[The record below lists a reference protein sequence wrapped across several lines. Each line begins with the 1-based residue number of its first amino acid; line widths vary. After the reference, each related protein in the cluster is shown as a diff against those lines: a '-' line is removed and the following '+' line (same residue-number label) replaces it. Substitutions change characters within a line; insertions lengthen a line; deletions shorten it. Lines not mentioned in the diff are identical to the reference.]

1 MNLLTLWSSTEYLI
15 IRNSGLLSWMKNNLI
30 VLAFYFFHSKAFFVL
45 SCTLPLLFFR
55 WTSWLSV
62 FGALS
67 VLLLHCAILINK
79 ILSFSLQCNINMYYF
94 WAHPVSPFLLS
105 IIQRLPLKYF
115 LDSVKL
121 DLTTVLRMNIYSLTC
136 RTSSGCPT
144 DCCSWSI
151 LKLFRRASTTTN
163 MSHMR
168 DNWE

>member
-1 MNLLTLWSSTEYLI
+1 MKLLTLWSSTEYLI

-30 VLAFYFFHSKAFFVL
+30 VLAFYFFHSKVFFVL

-67 VLLLHCAILINK
+67 VLPLHCAILINK
-79 ILSFSLQCNINMYYF
+79 ILSFSLQCNQYF
-94 WAHPVSPFLLS
+94 FELTQFPAFLLS

-144 DCCSWSI
+144 DCCSWSM
-151 LKLFRRASTTTN
+151 LKLFRRASMNTN